1 MEFGQVKRREFITL
15 LGGTAATWPLAGRAQ
30 QGERMRRIG
39 VLATTIHEDAIRQ
52 GLHDL
57 HYIEGKNI
65 FIEYR
70 PADRADRLPDLAAEL
85 VGLKVDVIVAT
96 GSQAVRAAQQATQS
110 IPIVMTASSDP
121 VGSRFVTSLARPG
134 GNITGLSLLSPELS
148 GKRLEFLKEIVVGVS
163 RVAVLWNPDDPPA
176 VLSLKETEAA
186 AGQLGLELRS
196 AEVRSLDDFDI
207 AFASARRI
215 RAGAIVILSAPVM
228 TLHAGRI
235 AELALESRLPSI
247 SNASELPKAG
257 GLMSYGPNIND
268 LCRRAAIYVDKILK
282 GTNPADLPVEQPT
295 KFELV
300 INLRTVKAL
309 GLTLPSTLFA
319 IADEVIE

>member
-15 LGGTAATWPLAGRAQ
+15 LGGTAATWPLAARAQ